1 MKLTFKSAESSD
13 LNPLLTFAQ
22 EFNQEDHHPFHEA
35 IVRAG
40 LIKLLNDGTAG
51 RIWLIQADAET
62 VGYVVLTLGYR
73 LAYGRYAFIDEI
85 YVRPA
90 YRSQGI
96 GRQAIAFAEEICREL
111 GVKALHLEV
120 EQANAK
126 ARALYLA
133 VGFVDYQHY
142 LMTCWLKRPPTHS
155 AGSGQATDRRPPQ
168 DVFEIRNTTQAGND
182 SFNITFTSAQNS
194 DIEIL
199 VRLRQESGAE
209 GQASSRAA
217 LGQVINDDSLGRI
230 WLIETDHQ
238 PVGYVVVTFSYS
250 LEFHGR
256 DALLDELYLR
266 PSAQAFSKPS
276 LKFAQAQCQA
286 LGVNALH
293 AEMERANTQA
303 QNLYRAVDFEDDDS
317 YLMTKWLNDLRF

>member
-1 MKLTFKSAESSD
+1 MKITFKSVEASD
-13 LNPLLTFAQ
+13 LNTLVTFAQ
-22 EFNQEDHHPFHEA
+22 EFNQEDHHPFDET

-40 LIKLLNDGTAG
+40 LTQLLNDETAG
-51 RIWLIQADAET
+51 RIWLIQTDGET

-96 GRQAIAFAEEICREL
+96 GRQAIAFAEEMCREL

-120 EQANAK
+120 EQANVK

-155 AGSGQATDRRPPQ
+155 TLPLVAGQAADHRPPP
-168 DVFEIRNTTQAGND
+168 DAFGIDDAAQAGD
-182 SFNITFTSAQNS
+182 DYPNITFTSAQNA
-194 DIEIL
+194 DIEML
-199 VRLRQESGAE
+199 VRLRHEAGAE
-209 GQASSRAA
+209 GQANSRAA
-217 LGQVINDDSLGRI
+217 LGHVINDDSLGRV

-238 PVGYVVVTFSYS
+238 PVGYMVVTFSYS

-256 DALLDELYLR
+256 DALLDELCLR
-266 PSAQAFSKPS
+266 PSAQALGKPS

-293 AEMERANTQA
+293 TEMERANILA

-317 YLMTKWLNDLRF
+317 YLMTKWIA